1 MKAFLGFLVVAVIG
15 AAVVAWQWRGTW
27 EEKPRFRTLEAKRGD
42 LLISV
47 SATGTVEPVEVVDVG
62 AQIIGRIKEFGPDP
76 GRPGKTVDHGSKVK
90 KGDVLALLDDA
101 PSQAELEKAKAN
113 LKLAQAELLR
123 DEAHLKQ
130 AERDYE
136 RAKSLRDT
144 NSESDYD
151 RAVAQFEVAKAD
163 IAYGQARVEQAG
175 IALKQ
180 AEINVGYT
188 RILAPIDGVLID
200 RRVNVGQTVV
210 AGLNAP
216 SLFLLARDLNR
227 MQVWAAVNE
236 ADISEIHEGQKV
248 MFKVD
253 AYRDRTFSGV
263 VSQIRLNAGMS
274 NSVVTYGVVVDIDNS
289 DGKLLPYMTA
299 NLQFEV
305 ARRDH
310 TLLVPNQALRWRP
323 TLKQITP
330 GERAKFQAPAPGE
343 KGQEEP
349 VEVASPIVWLQSPD
363 GLVHGKPVTAGLSD
377 GMSTE
382 IKSDDLPE
390 GSLLV
395 VGTMRRAKRDFVSS
409 FVSRV
414 TKTGTGE

>member
-1 MKAFLGFLVVAVIG
+1 MKAFLGFVFLAVIG
-15 AAVVAWQWRGTW
+15 AAFAAWHWRGAW
-27 EEKPRFRTLEAKRGD
+27 EETPRFRTLETKRGD

-47 SATGTVEPVEVVDVG
+47 SATGTVEPVEVIDVG
-62 AQIIGRIKEFGPDP
+62 AQIIGRIKEFGPDLN
-76 GRPGKTVDHGSKVK
+76 RPGKTVDYGSKVK
-90 KGDVLALLDDA
+90 KGDVLALMDDA
-101 PSQAELEKAKAN
+101 PIQAELDKAKAN
-113 LKLAQAELLR
+113 LKLAEAELLR
-123 DEAHLKQ
+123 DDARLKQ
-130 AERDYE
+130 AQRDFE

-163 IAYGQARVEQAG
+163 VAYGKARVEQAG

-180 AEINVGYT
+180 TEINVGYT

-236 ADISEIHEGQKV
+236 ADISEIHNGQKV

-253 AYRDRTFSGV
+253 AYRDRTFSGA

-305 ARRDH
+305 ARRDNA
-310 TLLVPNQALRWRP
+310 LLVPNQALRWRP
-323 TLKQITP
+323 TLKQISP
-330 GERAKFQAPAPGE
+330 SERSRFHAAAAGE
-343 KGQEEP
+343 KVQEEP
-349 VEVASPIVWLQSPD
+349 VEVASSIVWIQSPD
-363 GLVHGKPVTAGLSD
+363 GLVRGKPITTGLSD
-377 GMSTE
+377 GMNTE

-395 VGTMRRAKRDFVSS
+395 VGTQRRAKRDFVSS
-409 FVSRV
+409 FVSKV